1 MGKVV
6 IGRIEDLD
14 YEAQALDP
22 VQFARRS
29 LGLKPDELQS
39 RALRSDNKRIMF
51 NCCRQWGKST
61 IASVKVLHRAVFR
74 PNQMILVISRSMR
87 QSGELFRKI
96 ITCRRLVD
104 WIPEDVEETKTTLT
118 LHNHSRI
125 VSLPGTEET
134 VVGFSAVDLCVE
146 DEASRVADDLYFAVR
161 PMLAVSNGALML
173 MSTPR
178 GKRGHFW
185 REWTEGVGW
194 DKYEIKAADCTRIS
208 AAFLEGERASM
219 LPRWYRQEYECSFE
233 ELEGAVFEA
242 DMIEGAF
249 SHDVAPLFGDDKVFS
264 PEVEALFSVDDADD
278 FLGDEAGGVGG
289 GKRGEDG

>member
-1 MGKVV
+1 MSKAVV
-6 IGRIEDLD
+6 GRIGDMD
-14 YEAQALDP
+14 YEAQAMDP

-29 LGLKPDELQS
+29 LGLNPDELQA
-39 RALRSDNKRIMF
+39 RALRSDHKRILF

-61 IASVKVLHRAVFR
+61 IASAKVLHRAVFR

-96 ITCRRLVD
+96 LVHRRLLD
-104 WIPEDVEETKTTLT
+104 WLPEDLEETKTAIV

-185 REWTEGVGW
+185 REWTEGEGW
-194 DKYEIKAADCTRIS
+194 DKYEIKAADCARIS
-208 AAFLEGERASM
+208 AAFLAGERASM

-233 ELEGAVFEA
+233 ELEDAVFEGDSVDA
-242 DMIEGAF
+242 AF
-249 SHDVAPLFGDDKVFS
+249 SADVQPLFGEDKWVS
-264 PEVEALFSVDDADD
+264 SEVEALFSVDDDD
-278 FLGDEAGGVGG
+278 FLEDEAGGVGG
-289 GKRGEDG
+289 GDCGGDD